1 MYRTADLFTGMLL
14 LTDISLF
21 CF

>member
-1 MYRTADLFTGMLL
+1 ML

-21 CF
+21 TES

>member
-1 MYRTADLFTGMLL
+1 MYRTADLFTGMFL